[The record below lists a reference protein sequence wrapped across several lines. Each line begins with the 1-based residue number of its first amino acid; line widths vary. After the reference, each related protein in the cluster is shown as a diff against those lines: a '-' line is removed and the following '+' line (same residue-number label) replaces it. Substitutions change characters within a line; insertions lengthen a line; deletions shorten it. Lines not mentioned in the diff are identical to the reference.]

1 MAGSWGIARMSLD
14 SLATPLDVIA
24 IAYFFVAIAVYRFI
38 ASRAGLERRSLV
50 GAAQQQRLRWML
62 NMAGRGDNRVLDAI
76 LLNSLGQGNAFFAS
90 TSAIAVGGLTATLG
104 SGAERLQYLLDA
116 LPLTA
121 QSTPVVWAAKQLL
134 IMGIFVYA
142 FFKFAWA
149 FRLSHYATIMIG
161 ATPATDAGNTEACK
175 DHAERTAKLIGI
187 AGEHAN
193 SGIRSF
199 YHVIAA
205 LAWFFHPLLF
215 MFATTWVILILARRD
230 FFSRSL
236 RLIRQP

>member
-1 MAGSWGIARMSLD
+1 MSLD

-24 IAYFFVAIAVYRFI
+24 VVYFFVAIGLYRFI

-62 NMAGRGDNRVLDAI
+62 NMASRGDNRVLDAI

-116 LPLTA
+116 LPLTM

-161 ATPATDAGNTEACK
+161 ATPATDAGNPECK

-199 YHVIAA
+199 YHAMAA

-215 MFATTWVILILARRD
+215 MIATTWVILILARRD

-236 RLIRQP
+236 RLIRVP

>member
-1 MAGSWGIARMSLD
+1 MSLE
-14 SLATPLDVIA
+14 SLAAPLDVIA
-24 IAYFFVAIAVYRFI
+24 VTYFFLAIGIYRLI
-38 ASRAGLERRSLV
+38 VSRAGLERRSLT
-50 GAAQQQRLRWML
+50 GAVQQQRLRWML
-62 NMAGRGDNRVLDAI
+62 NMAGRDNRTIDTI
-76 LLNSLGQGNAFFAS
+76 LLGNLGQGNAFFAS

-116 LPLTA
+116 LPLA
-121 QSTPVVWAAKQLL
+121 MHATPVVWAAKQLL

-149 FRLSHYATIMIG
+149 FRLSHYASIMIG
-161 ATPATDAGNTEACK
+161 ATPEPGATDGAVRE
-175 DHAERTAKLIGI
+175 DHAERTARLVGL
-187 AGEHAN
+187 AAEHAN

-199 YHVIAA
+199 YHAMAA

-215 MFATTWVILILARRD
+215 MLATTWVILILARRD

-236 RLIRQP
+236 RLIAGRRA

>member
-1 MAGSWGIARMSLD
+1 MSLD

-24 IAYFFVAIAVYRFI
+24 VVCFFVAIGLYRFI
-38 ASRAGLERRSLV
+38 GSRAGLERRSLV

-62 NMAGRGDNRVLDAI
+62 NIASRGENRVLDAI

-116 LPLTA
+116 LPLTM

-161 ATPATDAGNTEACK
+161 ATPATDAGNPECK

-199 YHVIAA
+199 YHAMAA

-215 MFATTWVILILARRD
+215 MIATTWVILILARRD

-236 RLIRQP
+236 RLIRVP

>member
-1 MAGSWGIARMSLD
+1 MSLD

-24 IAYFFVAIAVYRFI
+24 IVYFFVAIGLYRFI

-62 NMAGRGDNRVLDAI
+62 NMASRGDNRVLDAI

-116 LPLTA
+116 LPLA
-121 QSTPVVWAAKQLL
+121 MQSTPVVWAAKQLL

-161 ATPATDAGNTEACK
+161 ATPAADAGNPECK

-199 YHVIAA
+199 YHAMAA

-215 MFATTWVILILARRD
+215 MIATTWVILILARRD

-236 RLIRQP
+236 RLIRLP